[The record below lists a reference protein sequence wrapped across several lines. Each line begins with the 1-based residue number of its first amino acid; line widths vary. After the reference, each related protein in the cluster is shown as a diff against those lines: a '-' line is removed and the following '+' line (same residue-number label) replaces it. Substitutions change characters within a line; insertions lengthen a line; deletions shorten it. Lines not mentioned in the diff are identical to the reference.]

1 MMMKVV
7 HLSTTVGVNYRLHC
21 ALHKQGIDT
30 CILVS
35 GEGSS
40 GGEIIYAGQDRR
52 QKFEKKTIG
61 RILDILLRR
70 WYKLSGKM
78 PFSHGI
84 LGTDVSAHPVIRDA
98 DVIHLHWICY
108 FQSIETIKKLI
119 ALGKPIVWTCH
130 DSWPFTGGCHVRL
143 GCENFTG
150 NCGKCPILH
159 SKGKRDLS
167 WHILKKKKKAW
178 RGNQIYFIAPSRW
191 MQENISKSAL
201 FSGNTCRVIANPIDT
216 EIFRPLD
223 YTETESRTGYKKDDE
238 KLHLL
243 FGAHAVDI
251 PYKGLSCLLKALEK
265 LWEEQPE
272 LAGQV
277 VLHMIGG
284 SQSED
289 LILQKYEC
297 HHWGF
302 VDDVHKMA
310 AIYNIADIYVLP
322 SLDDNLPTMIMES
335 LSCETPVVAF
345 HTGGI
350 TDMLEHKRNGY
361 VAAYGDAKELEEG
374 IIWVHQN
381 NRDNILGKYG
391 RETVK
396 EKYDSDKIAR
406 QHIAFYEEVI
416 QASAERN

>member
-1 MMMKVV
+1 MKVV
-7 HLSTTVGVNYRLHC
+7 HLNTSDGMNYRLHC
-21 ALHKQGIDT
+21 ALRNQGIDS
-30 CILVS
+30 CILTL
-35 GEGSS
+35 GEERK
-40 GGEIIYAGQDRR
+40 GEEKIYICQQDIK
-52 QKFEKKTIG
+52 QKLEKKTTG
-61 RILDILLRR
+61 RILDIMLRR
-70 WYKLSGKM
+70 WYKFSGKM
-78 PFSHGI
+78 PFSSGVGGLDIREH
-84 LGTDVSAHPVIRDA
+84 SVIRDA
-98 DVIHLHWICY
+98 DIIHLHWICY
-108 FQSIETIKKLI
+108 FQSIKTIKKLI

-159 SKGKRDLS
+159 SKGKHDLS

-201 FSGNTCRVIANPIDT
+201 FSGNVCRVIANPIDT

-223 YTETESRTGYKKDDE
+223 YAETESRTGYKKDGE

-284 SQSED
+284 SQGKD
-289 LILQKYEC
+289 VILQKYEC
-297 HHWGF
+297 HYWGF

-345 HTGGI
+345 DTGGI

-374 IIWVHQN
+374 ILWVHQN
-381 NRDNILGKYG
+381 NSGNSLGKYG

-406 QHIAFYEEVI
+406 QHIAFYEEAI
-416 QASAERN
+416 RAGTDLEL